1 MVTLEYQPKH
11 AEVARVNLQR
21 AGVAD
26 RVEVVVGPAL
36 DTLPTLAGGP
46 PGLDATAIQTVGR
59 KGWDG
64 FALALVR

>member
-1 MVTLEYQPKH
+1 H
-11 AEVARVNLQR
+11 
-21 AGVAD
+21 
-26 RVEVVVGPAL
+26 
-36 DTLPTLAGGP
+36 